1 MATHDLIRRARL
13 ALQMTEQQLAD
24 KLGVSRGAVQHWERE
39 DGTAPSRRN
48 QQAVADALKL
58 TVAELVLGQSDK
70 YPEIQKAE
78 EPRKVYNVER
88 APDDLEQKAA
98 TLFRQLDDS
107 NQVAAI
113 AYLRFLVE
121 QQRSQ

>member
-24 KLGVSRGAVQHWERE
+24 KLGVSRGAVQYWERE

-70 YPEIQKAE
+70 YPEPQKTS
-78 EPRKVYNVER
+78 EPPATYRVER
-88 APDDLEQKAA
+88 APEDREQQAQI
-98 TLFRQLDDS
+98 LFNQLDAS
-107 NQVAAI
+107 NQAAAI

-121 QQRSQ
+121 EQKTQ

>member
-1 MATHDLIRRARL
+1 MATHDLIRRARI
-13 ALQMTEQQLAD
+13 ALKMTEQQLAD

-70 YPEIQKAE
+70 YQDPPKAA
-78 EPRKVYNVER
+78 EPPAAYKVER
-88 APDDLEQKAA
+88 APENLQKQAA
-98 TLFRQLDDS
+98 TLFSLLDGP
-107 NQVAAI
+107 QQAAAI
-113 AYLRFLVE
+113 AYLRFLLE
-121 QQRSQ
+121 QQRNP